1 MILLIDNYD
10 SFTYNLVSYLHE
22 LDQEVEI
29 IKNDEALP
37 ELSQYKGVVVSPGPD
52 SPEDS
57 NLLLE
62 HLQTILK
69 NRIPMLG
76 VCLGHQALGVLAG
89 ATLTRSMRPMHG
101 MATNI
106 HHPDEDIFK
115 GIPNPFKAIRYNSL
129 TLDAST
135 SENLEV
141 IALSEDGEIMGIK
154 MAEAPAW
161 GVQFHPESIG
171 STFGHQLIQ
180 NWLEMSHPD
189 D

>member
-22 LDQEVEI
+22 LGQEVVI
-29 IKNDEALP
+29 IKNDEELP
-37 ELSQYKGVVVSPGPD
+37 DLSKFDGVVVSPGPD

-69 NRIPMLG
+69 KETPILG

-89 ATLTRSMRPMHG
+89 STLTRSMKPMHG
-101 MATNI
+101 MAANI
-106 HHPDEDIFK
+106 HHPNEDIYK
-115 GIPNPFKAIRYNSL
+115 DIPNPFKAIRYNSL

-135 SENLEV
+135 SKNLEV

-154 MAEAPAW
+154 MVDTPAW

-171 STFGHQLIQ
+171 STFGHQLLQ
-180 NWLEMSHPD
+180 NWLEMSRPD